1 MKKEELTELADD
13 LLHMAI
19 IKCDSLE
26 EAQDL
31 TQSTLLEG
39 LMAIR
44 KGIEVE
50 HAKSWLITVLNRK
63 YYDLLRVKYR
73 KPLVFY
79 GMAEDIEQAMEVSN
93 ISVDMANPEWQC
105 CRDTTEMTD
114 EENLRRLVAGLTKL
128 YREVLV
134 RHYFHGRGIKEIA
147 KELSLPEN
155 TVKSR
160 LRLGRDKLRKELTM
174 EKYEKQSYEP
184 ENLWISSSGNPG
196 MDDQPYSLVKNDK
209 IIMNLLILAYE
220 KPVTVPELA
229 DAIGISTTY
238 IEPIVERL
246 VDGELMK
253 QSGDKVYTDFIIYTE
268 QDRLNTFEIQKDLA
282 TKKCNDIW
290 KYVEYGLN
298 ILRNQ
303 KYYKGQNGSQTAKLE
318 GYFVLRT
325 VYNSVLKV
333 RDEIAGH
340 TSFEDYPYR
349 KDGGRWFAMG
359 HRFPTDYNHGKCPYS
374 LYETSGEA
382 VSGFNNWS
390 GAKWVALFDYDTDEK
405 VLGKSHSAYR
415 CAGNFGEARE
425 GVTKL
430 LYAIYREDERFLSGI
445 SQKVLESIDDFLK
458 LDFLERTEDGKLQ
471 LNVPVL
477 NMEEKKAFYE
487 LMEEYSTKLSE
498 IFHDDYAK
506 MIQNP
511 VAVPKQIRQDVPGFL
526 RYLNTCCYFPSAFIY
541 ELRKKGLFLKGYE
554 KPAPAVFME
563 IEVNGE

>member
-1 MKKEELTELADD
+1 MEKEELAELADD

-19 IKCDSLE
+19 VKCDSFDD
-26 EAQDL
+26 AQDL

-44 KGIEVE
+44 RGTEIE

-63 YYDLLRVKYR
+63 YYDSLREKYR

-79 GMAEDIEQAMEVSN
+79 GMTEDVEQAMEISCSTDMVS
-93 ISVDMANPEWQC
+93 PEC
-105 CRDTTEMTD
+105 CRDKTELTD

-134 RHYFHGRGIKEIA
+134 RHYFHGQGIKEIA

-160 LRLGRDKLRKELTM
+160 LRLGRDKLRKDLTM

-184 ENLWISSSGNPG
+184 ENLWISSSGNGG
-196 MDDQPYSLVKNDK
+196 MEDQPYSLVKNDK
-209 IIMNLLILAYE
+209 ITMNLLILAYE

-253 QSGDKVYTDFIIYTE
+253 QIGDKVFTDFIIYTE
-268 QDRLNTFEIQKDLA
+268 QDRINTFSIQKKLA
-282 TKKCNDIW
+282 AEACTKIW
-290 KYVEYGLN
+290 KYVEEGLN
-298 ILRNQ
+298 VLRNQ
-303 KYYKGQNGSQTAKLE
+303 AYYKSQNASQAAKLE
-318 GYFVLRT
+318 GYFVLHA
-325 VYNSVLKV
+325 VYDSVIKV

-340 TSFEDYPYR
+340 TPFEEYPYR

-359 HRFPTDYNHGKCPYS
+359 NRYPANYNYGQCPYEM
-374 LYETSGEA
+374 YEISGEA
-382 VSGFNNWS
+382 GAGFKNFPGS
-390 GAKWVALFDYDTDEK
+390 KRVAVYDYDTNEEI
-405 VLGKSHSAYR
+405 LGRSHSAYR
-415 CAGNFGEARE
+415 CAGAFAEARE

-430 LYAIYREDERFLSGI
+430 LYAVYRKDESFLSGI
-445 SQKVLESIDDFLK
+445 SQKVLESIDVFLN
-458 LDFLERTEDGKLQ
+458 LDFVERMSDGKLQ

-477 NMEEKKAFYE
+477 NKEEKKVFYG
-487 LMEEYSTKLSE
+487 LMDEYAEKLFKL
-498 IFHDDYAK
+498 FHDDYYK

-511 VAVPKQIRQDVPGFL
+511 VAVPKQIKQDVPGFL
-526 RYLNTCCYFPSAFIY
+526 RYLNTCCYFPSALIY
-541 ELRKKGLFLKGYE
+541 EARKKGLFLKGYE
-554 KPAPAVFME
+554 KPVPAVLME
-563 IEVNGE
+563 VEMDGE

>member
-13 LLHMAI
+13 LLHIAI

-26 EAQDL
+26 DAQDL

-44 KGIEVE
+44 KGIEIE

-63 YYDLLRVKYR
+63 YYDLLREKYR

-105 CRDTTEMTD
+105 CRDKTEMTD

-238 IEPIVERL
+238 IEPIVDRL

-253 QSGDKVYTDFIIYTE
+253 QSGDKVFTDFIIYTE
-268 QDRLNTFEIQKDLA
+268 QDRLNTFEIQKELA
-282 TKKCNDIW
+282 TRNCNEIW
-290 KYVEYGLN
+290 KYMEDGLN
-298 ILRNQ
+298 VLRNQ
-303 KYYKGQNGSQTAKLE
+303 TYYKRQNRSQTAKLE
-318 GYFVLRT
+318 GFFAIRT
-325 VYNSVLKV
+325 VYNSVLKA

-340 TSFEDYPYR
+340 TSFEGYPNR

-359 HRFPTDYNHGKCPYS
+359 NRYPSDYNSGVCPYS
-374 LYETSGEA
+374 MYEISGEA
-382 VSGFNNWS
+382 GSGFGNWS
-390 GAKWVALFDYDTDEK
+390 GAKWVALYDYDTDEE
-405 VLGKSHSAYR
+405 VLGRSHSAYH
-415 CAGNFGEARE
+415 CAETFGEARE
-425 GVTKL
+425 GVTKM
-430 LYAIYREDERFLSGI
+430 LYSIYRDDESFLSGI
-445 SQKVLESIDDFLK
+445 SQRVLASMDVFLK
-458 LDFLERTEDGKLQ
+458 LDFVERTSDGKLS

-477 NMEEKKAFYE
+477 NTTEKKAFYE
-487 LMEEYSTKLSE
+487 MVEKYSIKLTE
-498 IFHDDYAK
+498 AFRNDYAK

-511 VAVPKQIRQDVPGFL
+511 VVVPKQIRKDVPGFL
-526 RYLNTCCYFPSAFIY
+526 RYLNTCCYFPSALIY
-541 ELRKKGLFLKGYE
+541 EARKRGLFLNGYE
-554 KPAPAVFME
+554 KPAPAIIME
-563 IEVNGE
+563 IEISDK